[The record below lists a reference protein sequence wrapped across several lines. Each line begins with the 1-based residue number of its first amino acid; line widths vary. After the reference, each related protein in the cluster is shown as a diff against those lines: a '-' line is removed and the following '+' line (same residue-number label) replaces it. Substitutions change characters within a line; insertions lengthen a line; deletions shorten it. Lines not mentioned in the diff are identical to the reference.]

1 MDIQGLTLEPYL
13 LAFIPLI
20 NFLTYIIFKVTPK
33 TFNNKKF
40 GPLVSL
46 GISIIVSILDSFWH
60 PFNIWASV
68 LRGMILAGIA
78 NGIYD
83 HIKSGKSI
91 SNGKDISV

>member
-1 MDIQGLTLEPYL
+1 MDIQGLILEPYL

-33 TFNNKKF
+33 TFNNARF

-46 GISIIVSILDSFWH
+46 GIGIIVSVLDSFWH
-60 PFNIWASV
+60 PFNIFASI

-83 HIKSGKSI
+83 NIKSGKSLI
-91 SNGKDISV
+91 NKENITT

>member
-20 NFLTYIIFKVTPK
+20 NFLTYIVFRATPK
-33 TFNNKKF
+33 TFNNKRF

-46 GISIIVSILDSFWH
+46 VVGIIVSILDSFWH
-60 PFNIWASV
+60 PFGICGAI

-83 HIKSGKSI
+83 HIKSGKYI
-91 SNGKDISV
+91 SNGKDTT

>member
-20 NFLTYIIFKVTPK
+20 NFLTYIVFRATPK
-33 TFNNKKF
+33 TFNNKRF

-46 GISIIVSILDSFWH
+46 VVGIIVSILDSFWH
-60 PFNIWASV
+60 PFGICGAI
-68 LRGMILAGIA
+68 LRGMILAGVS

-83 HIKSGKSI
+83 NVKSGKSI
-91 SNGKDISV
+91 INKEGVES